1 MGEERTTGHMFNSM
15 AAAEEAY
22 RQQQQ
27 NIDTLVLKIDGL
39 ADLVKMLAT
48 AITTLVSHSTEPLKR
63 APSPAI
69 SATGSRAPQPT
80 DHDDD
85 ISQLQEQRQYI
96 DRDRSIEPTPDD
108 DEETPSSMPSYKG
121 ITRVKLPKFHGKYT
135 EDVNAWISIIEDQF
149 TLNRTPR
156 KSKVVTISAL
166 LKDDAQTWYIW
177 LKNQYRRPLTWTEF
191 KKELQVKFAES
202 TVRTAA
208 LRDRLQSIPYDGP
221 ASMEKYVSKFRSCNE
236 RPELGPEDRQ

>member
-69 SATGSRAPQPT
+69 SATGSWAPQPT
-80 DHDDD
+80 NHDDD
-85 ISQLQEQRQYI
+85 TSQLQERHQYI
-96 DRDRSIEPTPDD
+96 DRDRSIEPTPD
-108 DEETPSSMPSYKG
+108 
-121 ITRVKLPKFHGKYT
+121 
-135 EDVNAWISIIEDQF
+135 N
-149 TLNRTPR
+149 
-156 KSKVVTISAL
+156 
-166 LKDDAQTWYIW
+166 
-177 LKNQYRRPLTWTEF
+177 
-191 KKELQVKFAES
+191 
-202 TVRTAA
+202 
-208 LRDRLQSIPYDGP
+208 
-221 ASMEKYVSKFRSCNE
+221 
-236 RPELGPEDRQ
+236 